1 MLISDPRSA
10 VKARNQLRGCCTFCC
25 CCCQMSTYCGFLL
38 LGPVM
43 KEKLLGGGAPLDVA
57 IGIIAVPDG
66 NAVNCGM
73 DVADVMAEAGGKRGG
88 PFLMASS
95 S

>member
-1 MLISDPRSA
+1 
-10 VKARNQLRGCCTFCC
+10 
-25 CCCQMSTYCGFLL
+25 
-38 LGPVM
+38 M